1 MSTPQVM
8 LMVGTEPE
16 TTRALLFCDGAC
28 ARRRRSI
35 SGWGIRA
42 SLIGGGHKST
52 PRPHTFT
59 RRQPYYHQLGQP
71 LEHMLESHGLMFSC
85 DVCGTERMWGR
96 E

>member
-8 LMVGTEPE
+8 LMVGIEPE

-28 ARRRRSI
+28 ATRRRSI
-35 SGWGIRA
+35 SGSGLRGWA
-42 SLIGGGHKST
+42 SFDGHKST
-52 PRPHTFT
+52 PTPHTFT

-71 LEHMLESHGLMFSC
+71 FGNVLESCGLMFSC